1 MCNLTTSLLV
11 FWSFPTV
18 LFVNINRKNPILSC
32 QFYITLSN
40 FEHVNVTCP
49 IFFIRSELNT
59 MIQLNVITNSKVVMQ
74 ILTNLINTKLCEN
87 CK

>member
-18 LFVNINRKNPILSC
+18 LFVNINRKNSILSC

-40 FEHVNVTCP
+40 FEHVNVALVP
-49 IFFIRSELNT
+49 FFLLAVN
-59 MIQLNVITNSKVVMQ
+59 
-74 ILTNLINTKLCEN
+74 
-87 CK
+87 